1 MAATSSR
8 AAWPLLVAL
17 FYSMMMLLFCTFTGY
32 FMFPMNLHGSVADL
46 AIVSAALAVLS
57 LLYARPGGAA
67 AAAAATTSLVK
78 QVESGEAAEQ
88 IVCGAAFVVVVLAAT
103 KAAML
108 DWPSLGTGGT
118 RQVSALTLVLDALLF
133 SLAAFYIRREQQ
145 ERRRYML
152 LAEEAAL
159 GGFGKGDKE
168 YKLLEEAARGGRG
181 GGRGAHGA
189 MLDDDDPDAK
199 RLSILQVLKTL
210 KPYFWPR
217 QTKGRVHVIMT
228 WVFVC
233 GSKATSVVAP
243 LFIAKATNELSSGE
257 IEAAMY
263 SAGWYGLLLLCSKV
277 LKEFQSLVYL
287 GVAQAAF
294 TDLSQDT
301 FEHVHTLSLHWHL
314 GKKLGEVVR
323 VIDRGISACDTLMKY
338 GVLYLVPAMGECITV
353 VVLFFT
359 VFDVWSVGVLVF
371 SCLAAYAVLTYK
383 LTMWRKRFRASMN
396 KKDNRW
402 HDRITDSL
410 VNFETVKYFT
420 NERYERDQFAEA
432 VAGYQKDNVA
442 VQASLSLLNI
452 SQQVI
457 LNACLAFALVL
468 SAGAYH
474 QGKMNVGDF
483 VAVNV
488 WVVQLFTPLNFLG
501 TVYNAI
507 VTAWVDL
514 LNLSQLLGQTPD
526 ILDEPGAVDL
536 LTSGPS
542 LAHRSSSSNASR
554 SLSGGG
560 RGVSV
565 AFDAV
570 DFRYPTGSG
579 RGLRDVS
586 FLVKPGTTTAVVGT
600 TGAGKTTIGRL
611 LFRFFDPL
619 GGRVLVDGVSDLSGG

>member
-1 MAATSSR
+1 MHWVAMCDDTRSAKEME
-8 AAWPLLVAL
+8 AW
-17 FYSMMMLLFCTFTGY
+17 
-32 FMFPMNLHGSVADL
+32 
-46 AIVSAALAVLS
+46 
-57 LLYARPGGAA
+57 
-67 AAAAATTSLVK
+67 K
-78 QVESGEAAEQ
+78 
-88 IVCGAAFVVVVLAAT
+88 T

-168 YKLLEEAARGGRG
+168 YKLLEEAAGGGRG

-277 LKEFQSLVYL
+277 LKEVQSLVYL

-410 VNFETVKYFT
+410 VNFETVKYFG
-420 NERYERDQFAEA
+420 NENHEAERYDGSLRRYEDAA
-432 VAGYQKDNVA
+432 V
-442 VQASLSLLNI
+442 
-452 SQQVI
+452 
-457 LNACLAFALVL
+457 
-468 SAGAYH
+468 
-474 QGKMNVGDF
+474 
-483 VAVNV
+483 
-488 WVVQLFTPLNFLG
+488 
-501 TVYNAI
+501 
-507 VTAWVDL
+507 
-514 LNLSQLLGQTPD
+514 
-526 ILDEPGAVDL
+526 
-536 LTSGPS
+536 
-542 LAHRSSSSNASR
+542 ASR
-554 SLSGGG
+554 SLIKANTAVLALGGG
-560 RGVSV
+560 
-565 AFDAV
+565 AEDA
-570 DFRYPTGSG
+570 
-579 RGLRDVS
+579 LALLQ
-586 FLVKPGTTTAVVGT
+586 LVKPPFRPPTRRKITPRRKRFRRVWSLATTSTTRGGSSRHAWGTTQKPA
-600 TGAGKTTIGRL
+600 
-611 LFRFFDPL
+611 
-619 GGRVLVDGVSDLSGG
+619 